1 MTMQY
6 EVRLPVFEGPLDLLL
21 YLIRKNELDIYNIP
35 VSEITEQYLKYI
47 ELMKSLNLDLAGEY
61 LVLAATL
68 LHIKSRMLLPHY
80 EDEEDEEEDPREEL
94 VQQLLT
100 YQAFREAARA
110 LDSRPRLERE
120 VFTRGFKES
129 ETKENQGELG
139 DWVEIGLFEL
149 LDAFQRVLH
158 RLKPGEIMEIEGETI
173 TLAQKIAELGETL
186 KKFGSLTF
194 EELFSGPRSRREMIY
209 MFLAILEMMRRKM
222 VSAYQL
228 TTFSSIRLFYEGEG
242 IDVNE

>member
-1 MTMQY
+1 LTMQY

-173 TLAQKIAELGETL
+173 TLAQKNRRTWRNF
-186 KKFGSLTF
+186 KKIRESNVRGTF
-194 EELFSGPRSRREMIY
+194 FPVQGRVGR
-209 MFLAILEMMRRKM
+209 
-222 VSAYQL
+222 
-228 TTFSSIRLFYEGEG
+228 
-242 IDVNE
+242 

>member
-1 MTMQY
+1 MQY

-35 VSEITEQYLKYI
+35 ISEITEQYLKYI

-129 ETKENQGELG
+129 EAKENQGELG

-173 TLAQKIAELGETL
+173 TLAQKIAELGDTL

-194 EELFSGPRSRREMIY
+194 EELFPVQGRVGR
-209 MFLAILEMMRRKM
+209 
-222 VSAYQL
+222 
-228 TTFSSIRLFYEGEG
+228 
-242 IDVNE
+242 